1 MAKRLSKRFNFTFD
15 LENSYHNIQST
26 NLYVR
31 VILPLA
37 LAKPYTYYVPEELV
51 AKVQIGVR
59 VEVQFGRNKYYTGIV
74 KSIVEEIPEG
84 VKPKAIS
91 SVMDQLPIVT
101 DQQFTLWSWMAD
113 YYHCTLGEVMN
124 AALPAHLKLSSETIL
139 TMSPFFDNNYDGL
152 SNDEYLLTEAL
163 SFNEEISIK
172 DARDILGKKTI
183 YHVIK
188 SLMEKR
194 IINLK
199 EDMKQRFQPKKIICV
214 QLQEPYLSEPNRL
227 SEAFELTAKSE
238 RQTRALMAFIQLDKQ
253 QDIVRKSDVYKK
265 SDTDNSVIRALVKKG
280 IFEEY
285 EKQISRIAGFEDEVE
300 AAGDLS
306 PRQQQVVRE
315 LAGCFEEK
323 KVALLHGI
331 TGSGKTRVYIEL
343 IQEVIDKGGQVLY
356 LLPEIA
362 LTTQLIRRLQ
372 MVFGDQIAVYHSRM
386 NNNER
391 VELWMAAMKGKRIIM
406 GPRSALFL
414 PFQNLELV
422 IVDEE
427 HDPSFKQRD
436 PAPRYHGRDTAIML
450 AHIFG
455 ARTILGTATPSIE
468 SYYNA
473 KKGKYGLI
481 TLMERYGGVQLP
493 EVVVVDAKK
502 ELKEKRLQ
510 SHFTSVLLEE
520 LKATLERGEQAI
532 LFQNRRGYS
541 PTYRCLD
548 CDWHSECI
556 NCDVSLTYHKFH
568 NKLKCHYCGY
578 QSELPDKCPGCGGNQ
593 LNLLGFGTEKI
604 EDELKIF
611 FPDANIARMDLETA
625 RSKKSLSKIIHDFE
639 EGRVNILVGTQMV
652 TKGLDFDN
660 VGLVG
665 VLSADQL
672 LQFPDFRSTER
683 AFQLMVQVSGRAG
696 RKQKRGKVLIQAYN
710 TAHPVLTE
718 VIESDYKAFFEREIA
733 ERHDF
738 NYPPFQKL
746 IKVSLRHKKPIT
758 VNDGMR
764 IYAKYL
770 KEKLG
775 SWVIGPAVPYVAR
788 VRNFYI
794 IDLLVKVD
802 NNPRKLRF
810 AKQHIQA
817 ATVLLAKTKGY
828 TSVRVTVDVDPV

>member
-1 MAKRLSKRFNFTFD
+1 MSNP
-15 LENSYHNIQST
+15 YHDIQST
-26 NLYVR
+26 SLYVT
-31 VILPLA
+31 VVLPLA
-37 LAKPYTYYVPEELV
+37 VAKPYTYYVPEAFV
-51 AKVQIGVR
+51 DQIQKGVR
-59 VEVQFGRNKYYTGIV
+59 VEVQFGRNKFYTGIV
-74 KSIVEEIPEG
+74 KDVLNEAPEG
-84 VKPKAIS
+84 VKPKEIQ

-101 DQQFTLWSWMAD
+101 DQQFTLWSWMST

-124 AALPAHLKLSSETIL
+124 AALPAHLKLSSETVL
-139 TMSPFFDNNYDGL
+139 STSPFFDNNYDGL
-152 SNDEYLLTEAL
+152 SNDEYLIMEAL
-163 SFNEEISIK
+163 SFNDELTIK
-172 DARDILGKKTI
+172 DVRDIIGKKTI
-183 YHVIK
+183 YHIIK

-194 IINLK
+194 IIQLK
-199 EDMKQRFQPKKIICV
+199 EDMKQKYQPKKIICV
-214 QLQEPYLSEPNRL
+214 RLQEPYASEPNRL
-227 SEAFELTAKSE
+227 VEAFELTAKSD
-238 RQTRALMAFIQLDKQ
+238 RQTRALMAFIQLSKQ
-253 QDIVRKSDVYKK
+253 QEVVRKSDVYAK
-265 SDTDNSVIRALVKKG
+265 SDTDTSVIKALMKKG
-280 IFEEY
+280 ILIDY
-285 EKQISRIAGFEDEVE
+285 EKNISRIAGFEDEVTE
-300 AAGDLS
+300 AGDLS
-306 PRQQQVVRE
+306 PRQVEVLNE
-315 LAGCFEEK
+315 LQSCFEEK
-323 KVALLHGI
+323 TVALLHGV
-331 TGSGKTRVYIEL
+331 TGSGKTRIYIEM
-343 IQEVIDKGGQVLY
+343 IKEVIDKGGQVLY

-372 MVFGDQIAVYHSRM
+372 QIFGDQISVYHSRM

-391 VELWMAAMKGKRIIM
+391 VELWMAAMRDKPIIM
-406 GPRSALFL
+406 GPRSAMLL
-414 PFQNLELV
+414 PYQNLELI

-436 PAPRYHGRDTAIML
+436 PAPRYNGRDAAIYL

-455 ARTILGTATPSIE
+455 AKVILGTATPSLE

-473 KKGKYGLI
+473 KKGKYGLVK
-481 TLMERYGGVQLP
+481 LMERFGGVQLP
-493 EVVVVDAKK
+493 EVVVVDAKR
-502 ELKEKRLQ
+502 ELKEKKLQ

-578 QSELPDKCPGCGGNQ
+578 QSNLPDKCPGCGGVN

-611 FPDANIARMDLETA
+611 LPDANIARMDLETA
-625 RSKKSLSKIIHDFE
+625 RSKKSLNRIINDFE
-639 EGRVNILVGTQMV
+639 EGRINVLVGTQMV

-672 LQFPDFRSTER
+672 LQFPDFRATER

-696 RKQKRGKVLIQAYN
+696 RKQKQGKVLIQAFN
-710 TAHPVLTE
+710 TAHPVLKE
-718 VIESDYKAFFEREIA
+718 VIESNYKEFFQREIT

-746 IKVSLRHKKPIT
+746 IKVTLRHKKPAK

-764 IYAKYL
+764 IYAQYL
-770 KEKLG
+770 KSKLG
-775 SWVIGPAVPYVAR
+775 NWVIGPAVPYVAR
-788 VRNFYI
+788 VRGFYI
-794 IDLLVKVD
+794 IDLLVKID
-802 NNPRKLRF
+802 NNPKKLRF
-810 AKQHIQA
+810 AKKHIKA
-817 ATVLLAKTKGY
+817 ATELLAKEKGY
-828 TSVRVTVDVDPV
+828 SSVRVTVDVDPA

>member
-1 MAKRLSKRFNFTFD
+1 MS
-15 LENSYHNIQST
+15 NSYHDIQST
-26 NLYVR
+26 HLYVT
-31 VILPLA
+31 VVLPLA
-37 LAKPYTYYVPEELV
+37 LAQSYTYYVPEEFV
-51 AKVQIGVR
+51 DKVIKGVR

-74 KSIVEEIPEG
+74 KELLHKIPDG
-84 VKPKAIS
+84 VKPKPIQ
-91 SVMDQLPIVT
+91 SVMDKMPIVT
-101 DQQFTLWSWMAD
+101 DQQFILWQWMST
-113 YYHCTLGEVMN
+113 YYHCTMGEVMN
-124 AALPAHLKLSSETIL
+124 AALPAHLKLSSETVL
-139 TMSPFFDNNYDGL
+139 SMSPLFDGNYDGL
-152 SNDEYLLTEAL
+152 SNDEYLITEAL
-163 SFNEEISIK
+163 SFNDELTVK
-172 DARDILGKKTI
+172 DVRDIIEKKTI
-183 YHVIK
+183 YHIIK
-188 SLMEKR
+188 SLIEKK
-194 IINLK
+194 IILLK
-199 EDMKQRFQPKKIICV
+199 EDMKQKYQPKKIMCIR
-214 QLQEPYLSEPNRL
+214 LQEPFASEPQRL
-227 SEAFELTAKSE
+227 TEAFELTTKSD

-253 QDIVRKSDVYKK
+253 HDFVRKSDVYKK
-265 SDTDNSVIRALVKKG
+265 SNTDTSVINALIKKG
-280 IFEEY
+280 IFIDY
-285 EKQISRIAGFEDEVE
+285 EKKISRIAGFEDEVVG
-300 AAGDLS
+300 AGELS
-306 PRQQQVVRE
+306 PRQVEVISE
-315 LAGCFEEK
+315 LKSCFEEK
-323 KVALLHGI
+323 SVALLHGV

-372 MVFGDQIAVYHSRM
+372 QVFGDKIAVYHSRM

-391 VELWMAAMKGKRIIM
+391 VELWMAAMRNKPIIM
-406 GPRSALFL
+406 GPRSAMLL

-422 IVDEE
+422 VVDEE

-436 PAPRYHGRDTAIML
+436 PAPRYNGRDTAIYL
-450 AHIFG
+450 AHIFK
-455 ARTILGTATPSIE
+455 AKTILGTATPSLE

-481 TLMERYGGVQLP
+481 HLMERFGGVQLP
-493 EVVVVDAKK
+493 EVVIVDAKR
-502 ELKEKRLQ
+502 ELKEKKLQ

-578 QSELPDKCPGCGGNQ
+578 QSNLPDKCPGCGGSN

-611 FPDANIARMDLETA
+611 FPDASIARMDLETA
-625 RSKKSLSKIIHDFE
+625 RSKKSLNKIIHDFE

-672 LQFPDFRSTER
+672 LQFPDFRATER

-696 RKQKRGKVLIQAYN
+696 RKQKQGKVLIQAYN
-710 TAHPVLTE
+710 TDHPVLKE
-718 VIESDYKAFFEREIA
+718 VIGNNYKDFFEREIA

-738 NYPPFQKL
+738 HYPPFQKL
-746 IKVSLRHKKPIT
+746 IKVTLRHKKPVT

-764 IYAKYL
+764 IYAQYL
-770 KEKLG
+770 KSKLG
-775 SWVIGPAVPYVAR
+775 GWVIGPAVPYVAR
-788 VRNFYI
+788 VRGFYI
-794 IDLLVKVD
+794 IDLLVKID
-802 NNPRKLRF
+802 NNPKKLSF
-810 AKQHIQA
+810 AKKHIQA
-817 ATVLLAKTKGY
+817 ATELLSKEKGY
-828 TSVRVTVDVDPV
+828 SSVRVTVDVDPV